1 MERLLDR
8 IEKDI
13 YKDFGALDIDQVK
26 SGAVTATQIKA
37 AYEAL
42 DMAAN
47 QFEYQILEFLD
58 RLMIVAGVKDTA
70 TFTRATLVNSTESLQ
85 MLLQAAPFLTEDYVI
100 TKTLELFG
108 DGDKADYIINQ
119 RKAEELNR
127 FGIGTDE
134 EEEADEI

>member
-1 MERLLDR
+1 
-8 IEKDI
+8 
-13 YKDFGALDIDQVK
+13 
-26 SGAVTATQIKA
+26 
-37 AYEAL
+37 
-42 DMAAN
+42 
-47 QFEYQILEFLD
+47 
-58 RLMIVAGVKDTA
+58 MIVAGVKDTA

-127 FGIGTDE
+127 FGIGADKE
-134 EEEADEI
+134 EEQKQEQEIEAEE